1 MVAIPQP
8 RDPASALPI
17 PLTPLVGREREI
29 SAVRDLL
36 RRPDIRLLTLTGP
49 GGVGKTRLALRVVAD
64 LGDDFADGVHFV
76 PLAAVHTPDLVLPA
90 VAQALGL
97 VALGGQTPAAGLR
110 TFLRERHVLLVLDNV
125 EQVVTVA
132 PDLAELLASCPGL
145 TMLVTSR
152 ETLRIDGEQEFPV
165 PSLALPDPAS
175 SAPASELAS
184 CDAVALFLLRAQ
196 AVKPDFVMTED
207 NASAIAELC
216 IRLDGLPLAI
226 ELAAARSKMLSPRQ
240 ILARLADRLTLLS
253 RDARDVPA
261 RLRTMRDAIAWSY
274 DLLTADEQA
283 LFRRLSVFAGG
294 CTLEAVETVAGGV
307 GEGRSPLL
315 PASPSV
321 LDLVSSLVDKSL
333 LRQVDRPLGG
343 GYPEPRFGMLETIRA
358 YGLERLNAEQEAGE
372 TYGRMAAWCLTLL
385 EPAYAE
391 VFGSNQRR
399 WLDLIESEHDNLRTV
414 LEWAIEHGEAEIAQR
429 LVGATAQFWY
439 FRGHLIEGRT
449 WADRALACGP
459 APDEVRAWTMT
470 VPGWLAFELGDDL
483 HAIALLEEGL
493 ALARTVGESIWIVK
507 TSVAYG
513 LALENQGRFADA
525 EMHHQEALDI
535 ARTLGDRLWQGY
547 ALHGLGLAAYEQ
559 GDIARA
565 AGFYEEALIEFQAIA
580 NSYGE
585 GIVLAQLA
593 KVARARG
600 EFGRANSLFSESLVF
615 RWEYGDKLGI
625 AGCFRGLASVAA
637 LTHRFERAA
646 RLFGAAE
653 ALREAI
659 GAGSPRYHANY
670 DRTVASVRSG
680 LGDEAFAAA
689 WAAGRALPLA
699 EAVAE
704 AMAVASTAPGNGDS
718 RDAPTLDD
726 RYGLTAREIEVLR
739 LITAGR
745 SNPGIAEA
753 LFISP
758 RTAQTHVQH
767 IFAKIGVSSR
777 AEAAAFAVEQGLV

>member
-1 MVAIPQP
+1 MASTPPLP
-8 RDPASALPI
+8 RVSTLPI

-29 SAVRDLL
+29 LAVRDLL

-64 LGDDFADGVHFV
+64 LGGDFADGVHFV

-90 VAQALGL
+90 IAQALGL
-97 VALGGQTPAAGLR
+97 VALGGQTPAAGLW
-110 TFLRERHVLLVLDNV
+110 TFLRERHVLIVLDNV
-125 EQVVTVA
+125 EQVVGVA
-132 PDLAELLASCPGL
+132 PELADLLASCPGL
-145 TMLVTSR
+145 TTLVTSR

-165 PSLALPDPAS
+165 PSLALPDLAGSAS
-175 SAPASELAS
+175 TSALAS

-196 AVKPDFVMTED
+196 AVKPDFAMTDD

-216 IRLDGLPLAI
+216 IHLDGLPLAI

-253 RDARDVPA
+253 RDARDAPA
-261 RLRTMRDAIAWSY
+261 RLRTMRGAIAWSY
-274 DLLTADEQA
+274 DLLTADEQT

-294 CTLEAVETVAGGV
+294 CTLEAAEAVTGSV
-307 GEGRSPLL
+307 GEGCSPHL
-315 PASPSV
+315 PSSPSV

-333 LRQVDRPLGG
+333 LRQLDRPSGG

-358 YGLERLNAEQEAGE
+358 YGLERLNAEQEAEE
-372 TYGRMAAWCLTLL
+372 TYGRMAAWCLALL

-391 VFGSNQRR
+391 LFGTNQRR

-414 LEWAIEHGEAEIAQR
+414 LEWAIEHGEAETAQR

-459 APDEVRAWTMT
+459 APNEVRAWTMM

-513 LALENQGRFADA
+513 LALENQGRFAEA
-525 EMHHQEALDI
+525 ETHHQEALDI
-535 ARTLGDRLWQGY
+535 ARTLGDRLWRGF
-547 ALHGLGLAAYEQ
+547 ALHGLGTAAYEQ

-565 AGFYEEALIEFQAIA
+565 AVFFEEALAEFQAIDNTYA
-580 NSYGE
+580 L
-585 GIVLAQLA
+585 GIVLTQLA
-593 KVARARG
+593 RVARARG
-600 EFGRANSLFSESLVF
+600 EFGRANSLFVESLTLQ
-615 RWEYGDKLGI
+615 WEYGDKLGI
-625 AGCFRGLASVAA
+625 AKCFRGLASVAT
-637 LTHRFERAA
+637 LTRQFERAA

-659 GAGSPRYHANY
+659 GASAPRYHVNY
-670 DRTVASVRSG
+670 DREVASVRAG
-680 LGDEAFAAA
+680 LGDEAFATA

-699 EAVAE
+699 EAVAD
-704 AMAVASTAPGNGDS
+704 AMAVASTAPSDGSAG
-718 RDAPTLDD
+718 DAPVRDD

-758 RTAQTHVQH
+758 RTAQTHVQN
-767 IFAKIGVSSR
+767 IFAKIGVGSR
-777 AEAAAFAVEQGLV
+777 VEAAAFAVEQGLV